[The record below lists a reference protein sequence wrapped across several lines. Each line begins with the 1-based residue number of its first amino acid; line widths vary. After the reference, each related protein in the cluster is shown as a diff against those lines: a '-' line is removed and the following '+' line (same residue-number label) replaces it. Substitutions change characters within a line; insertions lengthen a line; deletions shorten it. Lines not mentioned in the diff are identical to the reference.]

1 MRHLR
6 ILLESVEN
14 ISAQTPS
21 VLFIMG
27 FVTNLLNPKI
37 AVMYLSLL
45 PRFINPANHGSVL
58 AQSLMRGFTLIVIS
72 VSVNAL
78 IAGWLNHGISR
89 KQARVAERATL
100 ADGDGPRV
108 LGRAYGRQ
116 RVALN
121 RAACR

>member
-58 AQSLMRGFTLIVIS
+58 AQSLVLGFTLIVFS
-72 VSVNAL
+72 VSVNAPIAVMAGSIAAFLASRPVWQSVQRWL
-78 IAGWLNHGISR
+78 ISL
-89 KQARVAERATL
+89 
-100 ADGDGPRV
+100 P
-108 LGRAYGRQ
+108 
-116 RVALN
+116 
-121 RAACR
+121 AAN